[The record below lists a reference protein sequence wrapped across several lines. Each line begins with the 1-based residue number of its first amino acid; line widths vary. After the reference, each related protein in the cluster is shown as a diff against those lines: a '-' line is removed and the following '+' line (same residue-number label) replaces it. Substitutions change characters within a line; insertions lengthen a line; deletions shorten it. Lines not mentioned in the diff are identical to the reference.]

1 MKATEA
7 MIFWLLKN
15 SSKEERLRIINEMV
29 FQLLPA
35 YHLHNNPKK
44 KKTQHHPFSSAP
56 PLVSAEVM
64 AHFDNLVAG
73 IKEIKNG

>member
-29 FQLLPA
+29 YQLLPTM
-35 YHLHNNPKK
+35 HLHKSPRRKK
-44 KKTQHHPFSSAP
+44 YAPPSNLP

>member
-1 MKATEA
+1 MKEKI
-7 MIFWLLKN
+7 IFRLLKTC
-15 SSKEERLRIINEMV
+15 SKDEQLRIINEMV
-29 FQLLPA
+29 YQLLPTM
-35 YHLHNNPKK
+35 HLHKSPRRKK
-44 KKTQHHPFSSAP
+44 YAPPSNLP